1 MPLRPP
7 PSTSVLAR
15 KPIGYLS
22 HHPRLWAGGWR
33 GSGSGAR
40 TPSIISSRWDN
51 TQGGVTCLPCHGG
64 GIPSPRPQPLAREGI
79 LRKEGPGSRPCPQPP
94 QTHPD
99 LKAMRV
105 RVYRNHVQRPEKPHS
120 IPRGGKKTRQKLI
133 YIFCIWSSILN
144 INCVIFIHF
153 LSLNSPLIYQFNVS
167 RASFPTGFGVWE
179 VKRELS
185 RPAPT
190 PLFDLRRLILSIVA
204 FVRMLLPCK
213 YAVIHTVNT
222 LCFFYGT
229 SRPPYLE
236 LVTLLKKRKPSVGL
250 SVCISVAGR

>member
-7 PSTSVLAR
+7 QSTSVLAR

-22 HHPRLWAGGWR
+22 HHPRLWAGGWG
-33 GSGSGAR
+33 GSGPGAR
-40 TPSIISSRWDN
+40 TPSIISSRWDI

-64 GIPSPRPQPLAREGI
+64 GTPSPGPQPLGREGV
-79 LRKEGPGSRPCPQPP
+79 LRKEGPRSCPCPQPP

-120 IPRGGKKTRQKLI
+120 IPREKKKKTRQKLI
-133 YIFCIWSSILN
+133 YIFCIWSSVLN

-167 RASFPTGFGVWE
+167 WGFFSHRV
-179 VKRELS
+179 
-185 RPAPT
+185 
-190 PLFDLRRLILSIVA
+190 
-204 FVRMLLPCK
+204 
-213 YAVIHTVNT
+213 
-222 LCFFYGT
+222 LCP
-229 SRPPYLE
+229 RPPPPLC
-236 LVTLLKKRKPSVGL
+236 LTCVV
-250 SVCISVAGR
+250 